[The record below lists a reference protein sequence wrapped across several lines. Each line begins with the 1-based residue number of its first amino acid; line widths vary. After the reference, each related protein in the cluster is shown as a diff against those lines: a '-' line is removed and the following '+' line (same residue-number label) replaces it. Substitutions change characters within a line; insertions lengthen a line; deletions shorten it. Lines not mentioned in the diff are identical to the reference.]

1 MTITKL
7 TKIPKKY
14 KIQNF
19 VERLK
24 LNSFVWKELY
34 CFHADIAYICICL
47 NDCTCFSVCLFLDAL
62 IKICQEYYDKV
73 NNLESEKYDME
84 KEVEFKDYRVCTN

>member
-1 MTITKL
+1 MTISKL

-19 VERLK
+19 VVWLK
-24 LNSFVWKELY
+24 LNSSVLKELY
-34 CFHADIAYICICL
+34 CFHADIAYICIWTS
-47 NDCTCFSVCLFLDAL
+47 CTCFSVCLFLDSL
-62 IKICQEYYDKV
+62 FKICQEYYDKV

-84 KEVEFKDYRVCTN
+84 KEVEFKDYRVCSTN